1 MWEDKIMLDEY
12 WEECVLVTDLGVTDD
27 EGNRF
32 VVRDEEWE
40 FYLTRSVS
48 EKPEEK
54 PEVREQIIDLNKMM
68 GMELPDFLKD
78 MLEDAEKTWESEEDR
93 IRKTLSQIGDINPIK
108 IVKTL
113 ATIEARKMKSNQ
125 YR

>member
-1 MWEDKIMLDEY
+1 MWEDRIMLDEH
-12 WEECVLVTDLGVTDD
+12 WEECILVTDLGVTDD

>member
-1 MWEDKIMLDEY
+1 MWEDRIMLDEH
-12 WEECVLVTDLGVTDD
+12 WEECILVTDLGVTDD

-113 ATIEARKMKSNQ
+113 AAMVSEQIK
-125 YR
+125 

>member
-1 MWEDKIMLDEY
+1 
-12 WEECVLVTDLGVTDD
+12 
-27 EGNRF
+27 
-32 VVRDEEWE
+32 
-40 FYLTRSVS
+40 
-48 EKPEEK
+48 
-54 PEVREQIIDLNKMM
+54 
-68 GMELPDFLKD
+68 MELPDFLKD